1 MYCMSDVSWCTCTLF
16 KRQALFVYVAR
27 VAISLQWCR
36 RNDMQRLLF
45 CTGHRLFHV
54 SFRSYQACWTMAGKS
69 GAFGTHSFHDSF
81 RNHRDFFSLSLSR
94 FTLSHVFKSVSVF
107 TSRQPHRMGGCC
119 CFHLPMVQKWK
130 GSSLSPP
137 RLDNLLEHCRCEHLH
152 SSGHFLSETC
162 SWSSSK
168 SLRCPGHN
176 EEKCTGPRGG
186 LGGPDSNYCNKCLS
200 GTDKQAIRQNV

>member
-1 MYCMSDVSWCTCTLF
+1 MLLSGCNLQTSVKYYKQKRNCRWKHGSCPVAFIMNRLSSIWCTVLLYMSDVSWCTCTLF

-137 RLDNLLEHCRCEHLH
+137 GWTIC
-152 SSGHFLSETC
+152 
-162 SWSSSK
+162 
-168 SLRCPGHN
+168 
-176 EEKCTGPRGG
+176 
-186 LGGPDSNYCNKCLS
+186 
-200 GTDKQAIRQNV
+200 